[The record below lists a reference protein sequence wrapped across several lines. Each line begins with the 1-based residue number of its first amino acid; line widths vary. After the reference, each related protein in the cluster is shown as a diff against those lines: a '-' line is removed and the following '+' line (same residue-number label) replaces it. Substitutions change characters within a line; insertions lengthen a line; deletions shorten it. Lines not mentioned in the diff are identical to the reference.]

1 MSKNGTHGKGSHGRP
16 PEVLE
21 ALKKPTQGRK
31 EFFADFWVA
40 HRRIVEVTQELLRLI
55 LEPADAE
62 VIYLIG
68 ATGVGKTTVMK
79 HVIAK
84 LYEIGLPT
92 MNEFP
97 GRVPAAYIEAEN
109 PDKGSYDWKAH
120 YKNTLLALDE
130 VLIDKKVYLPAPGAG
145 PGELNVRLSRED
157 RGSAAYRRAA
167 ENALK
172 NRIRY
177 AFFVD
182 EGQYL
187 VKRKSG
193 EGLMNQ
199 ADTTRSLASR
209 SNTLHVIGGTYDLR
223 HLRNLNG
230 QLARRSHTVRF
241 RPYRTEGLTRAE
253 AAKEIESFT
262 QAFLTFQVY
271 LPVVEPPDLAK
282 HIDFCFKRCL
292 GCVGHLK
299 SWFKRSLHDA
309 LKSGTTTVAPEMFL
323 AAAPKRDA
331 WLRIA
336 EEIAEGEAALEE
348 NDDELEAELAKLG
361 DATERNKT
369 GADICKEDPE
379 NSKPR
384 SGSGKKSSTKKNRRG
399 QSFLPRPERYPV
411 GGREVR
417 ARTRKRR

>member
-1 MSKNGTHGKGSHGRP
+1 MSKNGAHSNGLCGRP

-21 ALKKPTQGRK
+21 VLKKLPHERK
-31 EFFADFWVA
+31 EFFGNFWVA
-40 HRRIVEVTQELLRLI
+40 HERIKEVSEELLRLI

-84 LYEIGLPT
+84 LYEMALPT
-92 MNEFP
+92 MSEFP

-109 PDKGSYDWKAH
+109 PDRGVYDWKSH
-120 YKNTLLALDE
+120 YINTLIALDE
-130 VLIDKKVYLPAPGAG
+130 VLIDKKVYLPAPGVNRGAVDALIKRG
-145 PGELNVRLSRED
+145 SK
-157 RGSAAYRRAA
+157 GSAAYRRAA

-182 EGQYL
+182 EGQYI

-223 HLRNLNG
+223 LLRNLSG
-230 QLARRSHTVRF
+230 QLARRSHTVHF
-241 RPYRTEGLTRAE
+241 RRYKTEGLTQAE
-253 AAKEIESFT
+253 RDKEVESFT
-262 QAFLTFQVY
+262 KAFLTFQAY
-271 LPVVEPPDLAK
+271 LPVPEPPDLVK
-282 HIDFCFKRCL
+282 HIEFCFMRCL

-299 SWFKRSLHDA
+299 SWFKRSLDDA
-309 LKSGTTTVAPEMFL
+309 LISGSTTITPRMFL
-323 AAAPKRDA
+323 KAAPKRDA

-336 EEIAEGEAALEE
+336 EEIAEGEPALEE
-348 NDDELEAELAKLG
+348 NDEELGAEVAKLEY
-361 DATERNKT
+361 TPEQNET
-369 GADICKEDPE
+369 SADSRKVSPGKRKLK
-379 NSKPR
+379 SKN
-384 SGSGKKSSTKKNRRG
+384 GKKSTTKKTGYSRPF
-399 QSFLPRPERYPV
+399 QPRPERYPL
-411 GGREVR
+411 GMKGS
-417 ARTRKRR
+417 AGSCS